1 MATKIK
7 SDPARAGA
15 IEATGDSRLA
25 RATAALST
33 AESKLADRE
42 RGLAESVERATK
54 AKARIE
60 ELRPDAADQL
70 PGAIESLRAARTAA
84 LEADDDV
91 ATARAGVDRALGSVA
106 LAHAEL
112 TAAQQEETAR
122 RFEASRAERIAAAGY
137 VDRALAGTVEAV
149 RNYVETVR
157 ASQQLYQDITG
168 RLEAR
173 FADRVEGVIAT
184 ALHDFVSLP
193 FPHAGY
199 RRALAVIEAEL
210 LGLGEPDAKRIEE
223 QRQADEAEARRVA
236 DPARIQRER
245 LLEIERLKH
254 FVMRSA
260 GSKAPECIEA
270 RRRLAEL
277 TSTAAPDDFDA
288 VRVSDV
294 YE

>member
-112 TAAQQEETAR
+112 TAAQQEE
-122 RFEASRAERIAAAGY
+122 I
-137 VDRALAGTVEAV
+137 